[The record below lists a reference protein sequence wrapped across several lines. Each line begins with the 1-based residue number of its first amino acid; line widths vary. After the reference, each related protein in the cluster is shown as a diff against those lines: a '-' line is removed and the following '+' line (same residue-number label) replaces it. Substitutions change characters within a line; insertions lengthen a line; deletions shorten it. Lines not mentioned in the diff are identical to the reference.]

1 MQQSTA
7 GGPGFPDRFA
17 WGTAT
22 AAFQIEGAP
31 FEDGKGE
38 SIWDR
43 FTHAPGAIYEG
54 ANADVACDHY
64 HRWREDVALMA
75 ELGLN
80 AYRFSVAWTRVLP
93 EGRGA
98 VNAAGLDFYDRLVDA
113 LLARGI
119 APYVTL
125 YHWDLPQALQ
135 DHGGW
140 QNRETAAAF
149 AAYAEV
155 VARRLGDRVRHWITH
170 NEPHIVTYLG
180 HWTGD
185 MAPGLRDFGLWG
197 PVSHHLLLSHGL
209 AVPLLR
215 AASAP
220 GAEVGITLA
229 LQPMVPAT
237 EREEDRQAAALLDG
251 LFNRWFLD
259 PLYRGR
265 YPEDALG
272 LVEMPAGLV
281 HPGDLEAIAA
291 PLDFLGVNY
300 YSRQLVRP
308 QAGAPRLIPEVAPE
322 TGPGLTTMGNVV
334 YPEGL
339 YDLLV
344 RLRQEHRPP
353 RLYITE
359 NGVAYHDAVAA
370 DGQVHDPE
378 RTAYLRAHFAQARRA
393 IAAGVP
399 LAGYFVWSLMDN
411 FEWARGYSQRFG
423 VVYTDYATQ
432 RRIVKDSGRYL
443 AAVARSNGAN
453 VPLPG

>member
-1 MQQSTA
+1 MERSSGA
-7 GGPGFPDRFA
+7 GFPAGFA

-31 FEDGKGE
+31 HEDGKGE

-43 FTHAPGAIYEG
+43 FTHTPGAIYG
-54 ANADVACDHY
+54 GDNADVACDHY
-64 HRWREDVALMA
+64 HRWREDVDLMA

-98 VNAAGLDFYDRLVDA
+98 VNAAGLDFYERLVDA

-125 YHWDLPQALQ
+125 YHWDLPQTLE
-135 DHGGW
+135 DRGGW
-140 QNRETAAAF
+140 RNRETAVAF
-149 AAYAEV
+149 VELAEV
-155 VARRLGDRVRHWITH
+155 VARRLGDRVRHWITL

-180 HWTGD
+180 HLTGE

-197 PVSHHLLLSHGL
+197 PVSHHLLLAHGL
-209 AVPLLR
+209 AVPALR
-215 AASAP
+215 AASAS

-229 LQPMVPAT
+229 LAPMIPASDSA
-237 EREEDRQAAALLDG
+237 EDRRAATLLDG
-251 LFNRWFLD
+251 IFNRWFLD

-265 YPEDALG
+265 YPEDALE

-281 HPGDLEAIAA
+281 QPEDLATIAA
-291 PLDFLGVNY
+291 PLDFLGLNY
-300 YSRQLVRP
+300 YTRQLVRP
-308 QAGAPRLIPEVAPE
+308 QAGAPRFMPEVAPE
-322 TGPGLTTMGNVV
+322 TGPGLTTMGHVV

-339 YDLLV
+339 YELLV
-344 RLRQEHRPP
+344 RLHQEYRPGT
-353 RLYITE
+353 LYITE
-359 NGVAYHDAVAA
+359 NGAAYPDTVAE

-378 RTAYLRAHFAQARRA
+378 RTEYLRTHFAQARRA

-399 LAGYFVWSLMDN
+399 LVGYFVWSLMDN

-443 AAVARSNGAN
+443 AEVARANGAN
-453 VPLPG
+453 VALPA